1 MVERG
6 NSLACAAG
14 LYEIAQRWGLRLV
27 RAFTLLAPLKPR
39 PAIASLVVPIRTS
52 EIPKAANRLRCR

>member
-6 NSLACAAG
+6 NSLAGAAG

-39 PAIASLVVPIRTS
+39 PAIA
-52 EIPKAANRLRCR
+52 RCVQ